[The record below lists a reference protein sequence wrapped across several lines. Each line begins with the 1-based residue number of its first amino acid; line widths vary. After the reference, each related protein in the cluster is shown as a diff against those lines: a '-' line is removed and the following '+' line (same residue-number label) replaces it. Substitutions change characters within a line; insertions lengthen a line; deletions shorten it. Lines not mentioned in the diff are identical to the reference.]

1 MRNVSA
7 FKGLAFK
14 HMKISQS
21 QNKLST
27 LKCLCICFL
36 GLKDNGDPVSFS
48 PAPSSHLFNKY
59 LLRQILLSA
68 CECQALITKIVP
80 SSK

>member
-36 GLKDNGDPVSFS
+36 GLKDNGDPVRVF
-48 PAPSSHLFNKY
+48 HLPLPLIY
-59 LLRQILLSA
+59 LTNIY
-68 CECQALITKIVP
+68 
-80 SSK
+80 